1 MKKTIALIFILVVT
15 LMVSGQTILR
25 PDTIIDNTYYKSWC
39 VKQYNTYTLLPSYT
53 IYKVYK
59 PISKVSRK
67 GMQFK
72 GNNKHFNY
80 LHSRYD
86 KGHLVPAEDM
96 SWSYASLLSTFQYTN
111 CVPQTPKLNRG
122 NWRVE
127 EMKIHKLA
135 YLDSLLVITGAC
147 DYDSNGIP
155 KYCYK
160 IVQQLSSYKYYLII
174 YNQEGKEKKV
184 EEDKKKYF
192 LEYFR
197 CFLKSK

>member
-1 MKKTIALIFILVVT
+1 
-15 LMVSGQTILR
+15 MVSGQTILQ
-25 PDTIIDNTYYKSWC
+25 PDTIIDKGYYKSWC
-39 VKQYNTYTLLPSYT
+39 VKQHNVHTLLPSYT

-59 PISKVSRK
+59 PMSKVSRN
-67 GMQFK
+67 GMTFK

-80 LHSRYD
+80 LHSGYD

-96 SWSYASLLSTFQYTN
+96 SWSYASLLSTFNYVN

-122 NWRVE
+122 KWRVE
-127 EMKIHKLA
+127 ELKIHKIA
-135 YLDSLLVITGAC
+135 STDSLLVITGAC
-147 DYDSNGIP
+147 DYDNNGIP

-184 EEDKKKYF
+184 GEDKKKYF
-192 LEYFR
+192 LEYFKH
-197 CFLKSK
+197 FLKSK

>member
-1 MKKTIALIFILVVT
+1 MRNAIATILFFMIT
-15 LMVSGQTILR
+15 LMVSGQTILQ
-25 PDTIIDNTYYKSWC
+25 PDTIIDNRYYKSWC
-39 VKQYNTYTLLPSYT
+39 VKQYNTLTLLPSYT

-59 PISKVSRK
+59 PVSKVSRK

-80 LHSRYD
+80 SHSGYD

-96 SWSYASLLSTFQYTN
+96 SYSTQSLLSTFQYIN

-122 NWRVE
+122 NWRIE

-135 YLDSLLVITGAC
+135 SLDSLLVITGAC

-160 IVQQLSSYKYYLII
+160 IVQQLSSYKCYLII

-184 EEDKKKYF
+184 REDKKKYF

-197 CFLKSK
+197 HFLK